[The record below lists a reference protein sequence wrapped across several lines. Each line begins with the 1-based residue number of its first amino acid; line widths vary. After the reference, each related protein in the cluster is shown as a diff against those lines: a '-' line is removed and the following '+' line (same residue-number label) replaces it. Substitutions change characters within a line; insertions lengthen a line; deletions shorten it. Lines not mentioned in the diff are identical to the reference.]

1 MVKIA
6 SNVSIFGQL
15 RDIRLS
21 ASKPQM
27 TGDGLGAINA
37 PRIVFETPEESLQ
50 TREQAGYE
58 RGQKEAEERSA
69 RKMEELRSEWETGH
83 RADVI
88 RVLEALNKSVHG
100 EMTEMFRSLEKHV
113 VMLAGEA
120 AIKLTSGIPIS
131 SDMVEAYVGEAMTLV
146 EQDTEVTIIL
156 HPEDLILLEQHQSSL
171 LNRAGAYPII
181 KFRADHKIT
190 RGGCLVETR
199 FGELDA
205 RRETKIELLKK
216 AVNE

>member
-21 ASKPQM
+21 GSKPQM
-27 TGDGLGAINA
+27 TGGGLGAINA
-37 PRIVFETPEESLQ
+37 PRIVFETTEESLQ

-58 RGQKEAEERSA
+58 RGQKEAEERSV
-69 RKMEELRSEWETGH
+69 RKVEELRSEWETGH

-100 EMTEMFRSLEKHV
+100 KMTEMFRSLEKHV

-146 EQDTEVTIIL
+146 EQDTEVAIIL
-156 HPEDLILLEQHQSSL
+156 HPEDLVLLEQHQSSL

-181 KFRADHKIT
+181 KFRADPKIT